1 MSEEPVID
9 TDEYEEISSEE
20 VDRIVESLE
29 ELTETVTSENIRT
42 YLEDVTN
49 TIYTLVYDEEE
60 GDEEME
66 LEDDIDIDMDI
77 DAEFDDD
84 IMDDAA

>member
-1 MSEEPVID
+1 MSEEPVIE

-20 VDRIVESLE
+20 VDRVVEALE

-49 TIYTLVYDEEE
+49 TIYTLVYDEESE
-60 GDEEME
+60 DGEESEIEEEIDLEIDEDFDEDL
-66 LEDDIDIDMDI
+66 LE
-77 DAEFDDD
+77 E
-84 IMDDAA
+84 AA